1 MLAEETMQATWI
13 QWRCR
18 DNAAP
23 MAQELRLAAITFR
36 ENVGPIHS

>member
-1 MLAEETMQATWI
+1 MLAEETMQATWV

-18 DNAAP
+18 DNATS

-36 ENVGPIHS
+36 ENGGPIHS